1 MQDLIK
7 QNNYKTLFE
16 FIQDTEG
23 DYIPLQFL
31 EQIKTIKNKSIN
43 DNITSAQPNEES
55 KQTTNKTGT
64 WENSSTMRELNS
76 SIKDCLKCAFGA
88 TRKNFVFGIGDEDA
102 DILLVGEAPGAEEDL
117 KGEPFVGKAGQ
128 LLDKIL
134 AAINLDRN
142 KVYIANVVKC
152 RPPGNKTPTEED
164 YSDCLP
170 YLKKQIELIKP
181 KFILLLGAVALQA
194 LLGKNYKITQSRGK
208 ILNYAGIPVIPT
220 YHPAY
225 LLRNP
230 EAKKEVWIDVQLL
243 QKMYLEYLNSK
254 KEK

>member
-16 FIQDTEG
+16 FIRDTEG

-43 DNITSAQPNEES
+43 DNSTSAQPNEES
-55 KQTTNKTGT
+55 KQTTNKTGN

-76 SIKDCLKCAFGA
+76 LIKDCLKCAFGA

-208 ILNYAGIPVIPT
+208 VLNYAGIPVIPT